1 MTTVARPATRWQSSK
16 PANLKLQDLI
26 ECPHCD
32 EAYVEPRLLPCQ
44 HSLCQPCVKQLKE
57 GRLLECPVCGRTSSL
72 KELKRDINKEQLVAL
87 CGANAGGGGHD
98 VMVNDGVDADNELPA
113 VAADDVGDDVAASE
127 LSEARDVVES
137 LNSFGSTKANP
148 AGSQPEIDEVGTAA
162 KDAFLV
168 MVSQH
173 SEFVCLRFPINK
185 KTTFTTRNSARHNY
199 TALTTSITSKTFLI
213 WVRLN
218 ITLENEHTHI
228 DVRSQLIADQ
238 LCHT

>member
-87 CGANAGGGGHD
+87 CGANAGGGHD

-199 TALTTSITSKTFLI
+199 TALTTTCPSNIVVFQHVLRCTTAGTALHHNLPR
-213 WVRLN
+213 RL
-218 ITLENEHTHI
+218 
-228 DVRSQLIADQ
+228 
-238 LCHT
+238 

>member
-87 CGANAGGGGHD
+87 CGANAGGGHD

-218 ITLENEHTHI
+218 ITLENEHTHT
-228 DVRSQLIADQ
+228 LM
-238 LCHT
+238 

>member
-173 SEFVCLRFPINK
+173 IEYVCF
-185 KTTFTTRNSARHNY
+185 
-199 TALTTSITSKTFLI
+199 
-213 WVRLN
+213 RL
-218 ITLENEHTHI
+218 
-228 DVRSQLIADQ
+228 
-238 LCHT
+238 